1 MNLLQEYV
9 GIFVPGQMLVM
20 MMMMMMMKLM
30 IMMMMMLMIMI
41 MIMMK
46 AMMMV
51 MMMMTAM
58 NHVYASL
65 PPTRGMQLGRAYTR
79 RYADAGRSAGAV

>member
-9 GIFVPGQMLVM
+9 GIFVPGQMLVV
-20 MMMMMMMKLM
+20 MMMMMKLM
-30 IMMMMMLMIMI
+30 IMM